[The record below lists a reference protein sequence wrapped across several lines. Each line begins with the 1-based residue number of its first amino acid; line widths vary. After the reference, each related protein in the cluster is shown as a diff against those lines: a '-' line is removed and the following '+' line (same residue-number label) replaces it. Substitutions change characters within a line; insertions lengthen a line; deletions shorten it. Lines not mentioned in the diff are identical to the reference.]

1 MPRKQPK
8 KPKEPLLKLPPSFFI
23 GEDLWKVEYK
33 WRLVDSAGE
42 RQIFVVDPDRRVI
55 TFDHMASMEEKAF
68 EVLAAFALA
77 TISNRVLLSEAS
89 LLVAADLRSA
99 ILQNFKIRWKRSNDR

>member
-1 MPRKQPK
+1 MARKK
-8 KPKEPLLKLPPSFFI
+8 KSKPTPTLKINPSFFI

-89 LLVAADLRSA
+89 VLAAGDIRSA